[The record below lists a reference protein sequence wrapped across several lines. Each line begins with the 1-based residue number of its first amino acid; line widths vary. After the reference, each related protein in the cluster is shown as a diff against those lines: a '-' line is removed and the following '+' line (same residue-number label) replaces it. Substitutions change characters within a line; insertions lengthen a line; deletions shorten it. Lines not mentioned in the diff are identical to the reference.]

1 MQVRI
6 FKTHAPVQLL
16 PGSGDHA
23 GTGSV
28 IKRKLRTI
36 VVTRNPKDACVSM
49 FYHAR
54 NIKPFEYFGPWED
67 WVQRWGRGDVESG
80 NFWAWHLGWWQEKRR
95 DPERVLW
102 VHFEDLK
109 ADAVRE
115 TTRVAKFLGLDKV
128 GGVAVKKIDS
138 VIVIMIAV

>member
-54 NIKPFEYFGPWED
+54 NIKPFENFGPWED

-80 NFWAWHLGWWQEKRR
+80 NFWVWHLGWWQEKRR

-128 GGVAVKKIDS
+128 GGGGGLKKK
-138 VIVIMIAV
+138 